1 MSIKSLFSIFI
12 VALFLFSCSN
22 DSNKIA
28 ENTELIRLKGEVR
41 ALKLEKSNKDSLLN
55 ESIAVFNEI
64 QSNLA
69 KIANKENEIRI
80 QTENPKLNK
89 EGKQFILQEIRNINF
104 LRQEN
109 ASKIKYLNAKI
120 AEDGFKMDQMQLLIN
135 RLTLKVRDQEQ
146 QINALQD
153 QLATLDKEY
162 AELLDAYQEQTLLT
176 LEALKDL
183 NRCFYVSGSLKE
195 LVKNNVVVK
204 KSGYI
209 GEATSLKDGFNEDYF
224 TEIDRTKTKK
234 INVVGKKIR
243 FITDHPSSSY
253 QVVNKGSTQLIY
265 IKNSNEFWKISK
277 YLVVVVE

>member
-1 MSIKSLFSIFI
+1 M
-12 VALFLFSCSN
+12 
-22 DSNKIA
+22 
-28 ENTELIRLKGEVR
+28 
-41 ALKLEKSNKDSLLN
+41 
-55 ESIAVFNEI
+55 
-64 QSNLA
+64 
-69 KIANKENEIRI
+69 
-80 QTENPKLNK
+80 
-89 EGKQFILQEIRNINF
+89 
-104 LRQEN
+104 
-109 ASKIKYLNAKI
+109 NAKI

-209 GEATSLKDGFNEDYF
+209 GEATSLKMDLTKIISRKL
-224 TEIDRTKTKK
+224 TELKPKK
-234 INVVGKKIR
+234 
-243 FITDHPSSSY
+243 
-253 QVVNKGSTQLIY
+253 
-265 IKNSNEFWKISK
+265 
-277 YLVVVVE
+277 